1 MKVSGSSYCTRKPD
15 MSSTATEILFLP
27 DGSVELL
34 PRSSVTG
41 FPATVQRALVN
52 CLEIQGADP
61 IFPRRGTDLLA
72 RALGGSLL
80 NLRAAEHAG
89 NFAASDTLFFGRE
102 YDITDSQFKL
112 AEMQLSVAV
121 LSLAVLELQA
131 SFVSIGG
138 VTTSFAI
145 TNSPPA

>member
-1 MKVSGSSYCTRKPD
+1 MPT
-15 MSSTATEILFLP
+15 TATELLFLP

-34 PRSSVTG
+34 PQGSVTG
-41 FPATVQRALVN
+41 FPATVQRAMVN
-52 CLEIQGADP
+52 CLEVQGEDP

-80 NLRAAEHAG
+80 NLRSAEHAG

-102 YDITDSQFKL
+102 YDVTESQFKL

-138 VTTSFAI
+138 VTLSFSI
-145 TNSPPA
+145 INSPPV